1 MGIRR
6 TRKDLIIADQ
16 RQSRQDNG
24 MRKEKERNRRHSRL
38 LGMVKGAKPPYTPTV
53 LSWLSQA
60 IGKPGTQIT
69 QADVDKLLA
78 AKPKAA
84 AAK

>member
-6 TRKDLIIADQ
+6 TRKDLILADQ
-16 RQSRQDNG
+16 RQSRKDNG
-24 MRKEKERNRRHSRL
+24 MRKEKERNRREKRM
-38 LGMVKGAKPPYTPTV
+38 LGLVRGAKPPYTPTV

-69 QADVDKLLA
+69 KADVDKLT
-78 AKPKAA
+78 AKK
-84 AAK
+84 

>member
-6 TRKDLIIADQ
+6 QRKDRIIADQ
-16 RQSRQDNG
+16 RESRRVNG
-24 MRKEKERNRRHSRL
+24 TRKERERARRETRL
-38 LGMVKGAKPPYTPTV
+38 AGLVKSAKPPYTPVV

-60 IGKPGTQIT
+60 IGKPGSQIT

-78 AKPKAA
+78 G
-84 AAK
+84 